1 MPVTSAGQLQR
12 RFDKMRIQIPRSMED
27 MVRRVGDITKKTYQ
41 SENSLKFPR
50 RKPVRWGGTVTILTG
65 GDKPQGKFRP
75 TPTGLSQLVEGG
87 SNASGWFEG
96 SKHAGGSRKGREKR
110 FLQGGATGGGRRAVL
125 NIPGIGF
132 RRFVIHP
139 KIGPIDHP
147 LARTAQ
153 RLPADSQPAAQQ
165 AIFDPMAKRFQGG

>member
-1 MPVTSAGQLQR
+1 MPVTSASQLQR
-12 RFDKMRIQIPRSMED
+12 RFDNMRIQIPRSMED

-41 SENSLKFPR
+41 SENNLKFPR

-75 TPTGLSQLVEGG
+75 TPTGLSQL
-87 SNASGWFEG
+87 
-96 SKHAGGSRKGREKR
+96 
-110 FLQGGATGGGRRAVL
+110 
-125 NIPGIGF
+125 GIGF

-153 RLPADSQPAAQQ
+153 RLPADSQPAGQQ

>member
-41 SENSLKFPR
+41 SENS
-50 RKPVRWGGTVTILTG
+50 LTG

-153 RLPADSQPAAQQ
+153 RLPADSQPAGQQ